1 MEQGKPARKVHRAG
15 KIVAISQYVAIC
27 LMFHAVLWCNNICF
41 IFLGYNPCTE
51 MLSTFV
57 IICNLCSYHT
67 PSLSLAR
74 SVIDSFS
81 YSLCSGKKI
90 IGLSAA
96 QVLTILSYNRT
107 QGRNMSHRLSMLIC
121 VICGRKLHQWISSNL
136 NISKL
141 QTVVKRPIWSAW
153 LGSHTEAVFSYSSRW
168 LGNCLLCK
176 KCKKEFAVHLC
187 PYAYARPC
195 S

>member
-15 KIVAISQYVAIC
+15 KIVAICQYVAIC
-27 LMFHAVLWCNNICF
+27 LMFHAVLWCINNLFYDVLC
-41 IFLGYNPCTE
+41 IFLVLFAFPRLQSLYRNAFH
-51 MLSTFV
+51 L
-57 IICNLCSYHT
+57 CNLCSYHT

-96 QVLTILSYNRT
+96 QVLSILSYNRT

-141 QTVVKRPIWSAW
+141 QTPNSCQTTNLIRLIGEPHWSCVQ
-153 LGSHTEAVFSYSSRW
+153 LQ
-168 LGNCLLCK
+168 
-176 KCKKEFAVHLC
+176 
-187 PYAYARPC
+187 
-195 S
+195 